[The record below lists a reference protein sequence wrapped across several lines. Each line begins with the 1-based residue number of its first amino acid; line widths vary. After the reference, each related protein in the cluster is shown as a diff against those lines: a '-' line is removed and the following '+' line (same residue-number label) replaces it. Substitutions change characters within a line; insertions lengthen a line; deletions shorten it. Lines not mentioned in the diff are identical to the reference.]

1 MEYAFGKVPDKL
13 DTGDFRQKTTL
24 ILHYG
29 HEKPDQ
35 ETPAHDKENPDQ
47 STVIGLSWK
56 QQAACLNAKQVVK
69 QQSDD
74 NSGSAY

>member
-1 MEYAFGKVPDKL
+1 VHENKEASPISAFNAIGL
-13 DTGDFRQKTTL
+13 ENKTTL

-56 QQAACLNAKQVVK
+56 QQAACLNAKQVVE

-74 NSGSAY
+74 N